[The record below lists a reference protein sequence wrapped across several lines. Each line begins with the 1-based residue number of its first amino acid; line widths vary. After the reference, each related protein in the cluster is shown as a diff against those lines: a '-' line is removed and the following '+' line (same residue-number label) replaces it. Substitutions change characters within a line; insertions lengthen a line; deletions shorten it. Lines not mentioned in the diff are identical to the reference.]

1 MGEESVAEAICA
13 SPPSGELSVE
23 FFGKL
28 LEEEKIKMVSVCQV
42 GYHH

>member
-23 FFGKL
+23 FFEKL

-42 GYHH
+42 G

>member
-1 MGEESVAEAICA
+1 MGEESVAEAVCA
-13 SPPSGELSVE
+13 STPSGELSVE
-23 FFGKL
+23 FFEKL